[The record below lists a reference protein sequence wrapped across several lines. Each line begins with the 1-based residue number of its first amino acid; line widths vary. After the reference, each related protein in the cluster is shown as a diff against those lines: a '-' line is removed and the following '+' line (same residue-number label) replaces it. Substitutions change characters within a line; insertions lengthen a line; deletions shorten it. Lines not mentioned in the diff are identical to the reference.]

1 MLLPGE
7 PYVDGFASS
16 CRLAP
21 NGFIYRRIGPVRLL
35 LLLRLLPLRTT
46 VEAPLSAARQAP
58 LSAARIPIAG
68 ALDRAALLDIRDV
81 DGRTA
86 LHKAAER
93 GYPSAVERL
102 LEHSALLDSVDL
114 DNKTAMDLARAAG
127 HEAVVAMLSE
137 RGSVAESL
145 ATMAESG
152 ARRGPQKSARD
163 DSDAVAGFR
172 DIEADA
178 VSKHYEADAAEPST
192 ADLTIVES
200 DRSETAA
207 ADVVRD
213 SNLSMNVGAKNIE
226 VAASVVRE
234 LGRSEAADS
243 PLAIAADSLA
253 ETTAEET
260 EQVEDQ
266 QFEFVLPY
274 SPSWKQEFNR
284 LVRENKKAAGIT
296 EKSRKD
302 WFTIT
307 DARGL
312 GVLVGVDYAAEQ
324 FPLHVRYGAQVQ
336 SPTGVA
342 RGEL

>member
-1 MLLPGE
+1 LLPGE

-114 DNKTAMDLARAAG
+114 DNKTALDLARAAG

-152 ARRGPQKSARD
+152 ARRGPQKKRE
-163 DSDAVAGFR
+163 R
-172 DIEADA
+172 
-178 VSKHYEADAAEPST
+178 
-192 ADLTIVES
+192 
-200 DRSETAA
+200 RQ
-207 ADVVRD
+207 RCCCW
-213 SNLSMNVGAKNIE
+213 LS
-226 VAASVVRE
+226 RYR
-234 LGRSEAADS
+234 GR
-243 PLAIAADSLA
+243 
-253 ETTAEET
+253 
-260 EQVEDQ
+260 
-266 QFEFVLPY
+266 
-274 SPSWKQEFNR
+274 R
-284 LVRENKKAAGIT
+284 C
-296 EKSRKD
+296 
-302 WFTIT
+302 
-307 DARGL
+307 
-312 GVLVGVDYAAEQ
+312 
-324 FPLHVRYGAQVQ
+324 
-336 SPTGVA
+336 
-342 RGEL
+342 